1 MTPKQIIEA
10 IKAERPE
17 INTLFFVG
25 CGASSAEQYPAQ
37 YFMDCNARKIRTSF
51 YTANEFNYA
60 TPVSLDETAIV
71 IACSLGGTTPET
83 VAAAK
88 LSQEKGA
95 KVIAVTHDGNS
106 PLAKNADYVI
116 VHGFEKDYAA
126 KLEKMNNILM
136 LAVEVLNQYEGYDH
150 YEDMVKGS
158 ENIYAAIE
166 DAVSYSLTP
175 AKAFAEAYKDSPVIY
190 VMSSGATQKVAY
202 SFSICLLME
211 MQWINSGCIHSGEY
225 FHGPFEITD
234 YDVPFMLV
242 KSIGNTR
249 HLDQRVEDF
258 ASKFTDKLL
267 VLDQKDLHL
276 ENVAPE
282 ARQYVAAI
290 LSGVVI
296 RLFVEAIAFERGH
309 SLDVRRYMWQM
320 EY

>member
-37 YFMDCNARKIRTSF
+37 YFMDCNARKIRKSF

-211 MQWINSGCIHSGEY
+211 MQWINSSAIHSDE
-225 FHGPFEITD
+225 FFNGPFEITEKD
-234 YDVPFMLV
+234 TAYLML
-242 KSIGNTR
+242 KSTGATR
-249 HLDQRVEDF
+249 AVDERALRF
-258 ASKFTDKLL
+258 LSKFNNHTT
-267 VLDQKDLHL
+267 VLDGYDYGMKELG
-276 ENVAPE
+276 EV
-282 ARQYVAAI
+282 
-290 LSGVVI
+290 SGYFDHDFYSE
-296 RLFVEAIAFERGH
+296 L
-309 SLDVRRYMWQM
+309 LDVYNNLLADRRQHPLSWRKYMWKFN
-320 EY
+320 Y

>member
-211 MQWINSGCIHSGEY
+211 MQWINSGSFHDGEF
-225 FHGPFEITD
+225 FHGPFEIVKWIPEHWISLTD
-234 YDVPFMLV
+234 SMQKQQLSMQKILV
-242 KSIGNTR
+242 SAISFHLQLLNT
-249 HLDQRVEDF
+249 
-258 ASKFTDKLL
+258 S
-267 VLDQKDLHL
+267 
-276 ENVAPE
+276 
-282 ARQYVAAI
+282 ARW
-290 LSGVVI
+290 LSQAFSEYTQNSCQSFVI
-296 RLFVEAIAFERGH
+296 IR
-309 SLDVRRYMWQM
+309 
-320 EY
+320 

>member
-106 PLAKNADYVI
+106 PLAKNADYII

-136 LAVEVLNQYEGYDH
+136 LAVEVLNQYEGYEH

-158 ENIYAAIE
+158 ENIYAA
-166 DAVSYSLTP
+166 
-175 AKAFAEAYKDSPVIY
+175 
-190 VMSSGATQKVAY
+190 
-202 SFSICLLME
+202 
-211 MQWINSGCIHSGEY
+211 
-225 FHGPFEITD
+225 
-234 YDVPFMLV
+234 MLY
-242 KSIGNTR
+242 
-249 HLDQRVEDF
+249 
-258 ASKFTDKLL
+258 
-267 VLDQKDLHL
+267 
-276 ENVAPE
+276 P
-282 ARQYVAAI
+282 I
-290 LSGVVI
+290 LSH
-296 RLFVEAIAFERGH
+296 LQKH
-309 SLDVRRYMWQM
+309 SQKHTRIHLSSML
-320 EY
+320 

>member
-158 ENIYAAIE
+158 ENIYSAIE

-175 AKAFAEAYKDSPVIY
+175 AKAFAEVLASKEILLSIKVGEGGKTFGSI
-190 VMSSGATQKVAY
+190 SSKEISEAALATVWRTKA
-202 SFSICLLME
+202 SIT
-211 MQWINSGCIHSGEY
+211 
-225 FHGPFEITD
+225 TD
-234 YDVPFMLV
+234 ENREG
-242 KSIGNTR
+242 K
-249 HLDQRVEDF
+249 RVE
-258 ASKFTDKLL
+258 
-267 VLDQKDLHL
+267 
-276 ENVAPE
+276 
-282 ARQYVAAI
+282 
-290 LSGVVI
+290 
-296 RLFVEAIAFERGH
+296 
-309 SLDVRRYMWQM
+309 
-320 EY
+320 